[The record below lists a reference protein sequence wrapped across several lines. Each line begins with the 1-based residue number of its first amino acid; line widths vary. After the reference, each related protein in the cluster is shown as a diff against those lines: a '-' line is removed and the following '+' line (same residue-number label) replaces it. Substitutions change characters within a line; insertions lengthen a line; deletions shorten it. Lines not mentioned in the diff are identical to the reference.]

1 MKKFL
6 CTVIALSFFLLSAC
20 GEEVI
25 KPNESGVD
33 TSVENSDQSETTSTE
48 VTESTSDGEYSFE
61 SSEQPFSEESSDED
75 VVYSGDYGYTL
86 VNTVAMICA
95 YKGKDTEITL
105 PSELDG
111 YTVTAVTDDAVSG
124 KTSIKRIT
132 LSDTVVNVGE
142 GAFVGC
148 SSLEYVFIGSSVAVL
163 HSGAFDGCK
172 ALKEIEVSSANKSFS
187 SVDGVLYNGD
197 KTVLLRCP
205 EAVEKEELKLPATVG
220 AVEAGAFSFCKGVKK
235 VELPDGCALGERAFY
250 YCMDLEDITFGEGL
264 EDIPEKCFFGCVMLK
279 EIAVPEGVKSIGN
292 YAFFGCIS
300 VKKAT
305 LPASVESIGDNV
317 FKNCSALKTIET
329 AGEYCKN
336 WYNET
341 GKDYINS

>member
-111 YTVTAVTDDAVSG
+111 YTVTAVTDEAFSG
-124 KTSIKRIT
+124 NTSIKRIT

-172 ALKEIEVSSANKSFS
+172 ALKEI
-187 SVDGVLYNGD
+187 
-197 KTVLLRCP
+197 
-205 EAVEKEELKLPATVG
+205 
-220 AVEAGAFSFCKGVKK
+220 
-235 VELPDGCALGERAFY
+235 
-250 YCMDLEDITFGEGL
+250 
-264 EDIPEKCFFGCVMLK
+264 DIPDT
-279 EIAVPEGVKSIGN
+279 VKSIGSF
-292 YAFFGCIS
+292 AFTGCEKIDTVVIPESVTKIGECAFAGMSALERAVIPDS
-300 VKKAT
+300 VKDIGKNAFHECEK
-305 LPASVESIGDNV
+305 LVIECSVGSAAEKYANENSISCLEG
-317 FKNCSALKTIET
+317 
-329 AGEYCKN
+329 
-336 WYNET
+336 
-341 GKDYINS
+341 